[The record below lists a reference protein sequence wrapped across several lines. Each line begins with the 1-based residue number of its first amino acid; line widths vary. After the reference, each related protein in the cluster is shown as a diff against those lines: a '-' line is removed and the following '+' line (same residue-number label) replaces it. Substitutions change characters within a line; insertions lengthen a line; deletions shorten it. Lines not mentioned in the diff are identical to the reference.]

1 MDGKFDVI
9 IEDTDLEFQDIAANV
24 GFSATEQKENDS
36 IFYLD
41 KTSTEY
47 DLPDGF
53 HITTMKE
60 TFDLYKYLRVLWK
73 ELDVLENLDQRRL

>member
-73 ELDVLENLDQRRL
+73 ELDVLENLEQRRL